1 MSPFVCANSERAR
14 PFHIPNTNVSRI
26 IFLEFGLR
34 GIPDIDTTLET
45 WIYSGSLHNGFD
57 GNVMTLDIP
66 DYVNA
71 SISLT
76 KDFFTGDNGIGKS
89 HREKKVNVYFALYPF
104 DSSRSFLSKNIAQL

>member
-1 MSPFVCANSERAR
+1 MSSVVCANSERAR
-14 PFHIPNTNVSRI
+14 PFHSPNTNVSRI

-45 WIYSGSLHNGFD
+45 WFYGGSLNNGFD

-66 DYVNA
+66 DYLNA

-76 KDFFTGDNGIGKS
+76 KNVVNNNDANYDNLGAVFHLQVLDGS
-89 HREKKVNVYFALYPF
+89 PLPHARPLGARHHEA
-104 DSSRSFLSKNIAQL
+104 